1 MARDVPRPTDNW
13 RPFPLGPRTP
23 ISPGA
28 GAIWSP
34 EGPPRMQPPL
44 VDRESPPTCAPG
56 EYQGCR
62 PPADTPP
69 AAGDG
74 SRFPPA
80 PPDVVLPDVVVS
92 APRPTMRERRKRETR
107 SVLRT
112 LGNIALDLILGRIRG
127 PLGAVVRALPRRMPG
142 GRPDPR
148 RGRPA
153 TRTRPE
159 RRTPDPR
166 RRREERRRTPTPV
179 LPRTPSPIFTP
190 KRVPSVRPSTM
201 PGQVPSPSGKPA
213 ARPVVRPGSPP
224 IARPAP
230 SSRPISRPAPRPAPR
245 PSPLP
250 QLRPLTR
257 GLLAPRVVPRF
268 RPPVVAARPPRQ

>member
-1 MARDVPRPTDNW
+1 
-13 RPFPLGPRTP
+13 
-23 ISPGA
+23 
-28 GAIWSP
+28 
-34 EGPPRMQPPL
+34 MQPPL

-142 GRPDPR
+142 AVQTPGGAVRRPGRARNDEPR
-148 RGRPA
+148 IREGDGKNDEEPLPRFFRA
-153 TRTRPE
+153 
-159 RRTPDPR
+159 PR
-166 RRREERRRTPTPV
+166 RRSSPRNGFRLSGRRPCLDKSRRR
-179 LPRTPSPIFTP
+179 L
-190 KRVPSVRPSTM
+190 
-201 PGQVPSPSGKPA
+201 GN
-213 ARPVVRPGSPP
+213 PP
-224 IARPAP
+224 
-230 SSRPISRPAPRPAPR
+230 
-245 PSPLP
+245 
-250 QLRPLTR
+250 
-257 GLLAPRVVPRF
+257 LAL
-268 RPPVVAARPPRQ
+268 